1 MRLRRIDSNRKVVEC
16 HLHNIV
22 THLCRIVGV
31 VRQRLCVRNH
41 NKYLIKRP
49 RILKF
54 HSPLQRTHIM
64 SHMQFAGRTVTCQ
77 NNLFCHCHFPCQ
89 TYSCFIIHVLCDKFN
104 FSFDN
109 LRKVFQKNSRHCR
122 VFSKTMPEAARRTVL
137 RFQRNEARQSYT
149 AASQPEKAPSVFP
162 PASAPQCCAP
172 QSYHP
177 DSHSGIA
184 AGKRNHRPRKQHG
197 SRAEHRQNI

>member
-1 MRLRRIDSNRKVVEC
+1 MRLRRIDSDRKVVER

-22 THLCRIVGV
+22 AHLCGIVGV
-31 VRQRLCVRNH
+31 VRQCLCVRNH
-41 NKYLIKRP
+41 NKNLIKRP

-64 SHMQFAGRTVTCQ
+64 SHMQLAGRTVACQ

-89 TYSCFIIHVLCDKFN
+89 IYSCSIIHVLRDKFN

-109 LRKVFQKNSRHCR
+109 PRKVFQKNSRRCR
-122 VFSKTMPEAARRTVL
+122 VFSKTTPEAALRTVQGF
-137 RFQRNEARQSYT
+137 RKSEALESCT
-149 AASQPEKAPSVFP
+149 AASQPARAPSVFP

-172 QSYHP
+172 P
-177 DSHSGIA
+177 
-184 AGKRNHRPRKQHG
+184 
-197 SRAEHRQNI
+197 